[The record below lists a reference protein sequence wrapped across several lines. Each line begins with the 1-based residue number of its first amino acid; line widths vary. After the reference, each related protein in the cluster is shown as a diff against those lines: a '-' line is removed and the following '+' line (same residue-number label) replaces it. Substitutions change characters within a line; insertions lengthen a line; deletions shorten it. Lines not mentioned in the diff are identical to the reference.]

1 MNRQGNDSGTQYR
14 SGIYY
19 TTPEQKEEADGMIR
33 QMSQD
38 KLFGKPIVTEVL
50 PLANYWPAEDYH
62 QDFFEKNPNQGYCV
76 AVAGPKVAKFRKTF
90 ADLVKRLPVIETRAL
105 RYDYPRGP
113 SLAFPDLDVPQ
124 GATLLLRGNSGAGK
138 STWLAL
144 AAGLLTASAGEVAVA
159 GQPLS
164 ALSRTA
170 RDGWRA
176 RHLGFLP
183 QKLHLS
189 DALSVERNLALAFYA
204 AGLPM
209 NRQRGAPRAGTTGR
223 GRTGGPPPVAAVR
236 RPGPTGG
243 AGAQHPD
250 GAQGDPGRR
259 TDGEPG

>member
-1 MNRQGNDSGTQYR
+1 M
-14 SGIYY
+14 
-19 TTPEQKEEADGMIR
+19 
-33 QMSQD
+33 
-38 KLFGKPIVTEVL
+38 
-50 PLANYWPAEDYH
+50 
-62 QDFFEKNPNQGYCV
+62 
-76 AVAGPKVAKFRKTF
+76 
-90 ADLVKRLPVIETRAL
+90 IETRAL

-164 ALSRTA
+164 SLSRAA

-176 RHLGFLP
+176 RHLGYLP

-204 AGLPM
+204 AGLPG
-209 NRQRGAPRAGTTGR
+209 NRN
-223 GRTGGPPPVAAVR
+223 AVR
-236 RPGPTGG
+236 RALEQLGV
-243 AGAQHPD
+243 AELA
-250 GAQGDPGRR
+250 GRR
-259 TDGEPG
+259 PSQLSGGQAQRVALARSILMEPKVILADEPTASLDDEAALAGLKLLESCAFRCNATLVIATHDRRVQEALPAAMVYRIGSLGRT